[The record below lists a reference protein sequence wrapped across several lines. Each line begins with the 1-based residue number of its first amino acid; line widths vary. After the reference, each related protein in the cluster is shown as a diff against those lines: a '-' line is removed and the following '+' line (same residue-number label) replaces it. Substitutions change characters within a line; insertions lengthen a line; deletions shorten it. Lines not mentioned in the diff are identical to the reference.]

1 LKHHV
6 IITGTG
12 RTGTTFL
19 VELLTNLGLDTGFS
33 TKDIPFKKRKEARAG
48 LEHDLRR
55 KGRAFPYIVKNPMFC
70 DYAEEII
77 CRDDII
83 IEHIFVPIR
92 ELHAAAESRR
102 YVTKVNISNEPIW
115 KRLKYTIRPK
125 LYAGGLLHTRSMEPG
140 KQEDILLKRLY
151 KLMFVLSDKTIPI
164 TFMRYPRIVKDCRY
178 LFSKLKPILKNI
190 TFKSFSEAFNKT
202 VQPKLIHSFS
212 KKDL

>member
-1 LKHHV
+1 MKHHV

-33 TKDIPFKKRKEARAG
+33 TKDIPVKKRKEARAG

-55 KGRAFPYIVKNPMFC
+55 RGLAFPYIVKDPMFC

-77 CRDDII
+77 CRDDISI
-83 IEHIFVPIR
+83 DHIFVPIR

-102 YVTKVNISNEPIW
+102 YVTKVNISNAPIW

-125 LYAGGLLHTRSMEPG
+125 IYAGGLLHTRSMEPG

-164 TFMRYPRIVKDCRY
+164 TFMRYPKIVKDCRY
-178 LFSKLKPILKNI
+178 LFDKLNPILRNI
-190 TFKSFSEAFNKT
+190 TFKSFSAAFNKT

>member
-1 LKHHV
+1 MPPKHHV

-19 VELLTNLGLDTGFS
+19 VELLTHLGLDTGFS
-33 TKDIPFKKRKEARAG
+33 TKDITVKKRKEARAG

-55 KGRAFPYIVKNPMFC
+55 KGRTFPFIIKDPMFC

-77 CRDDII
+77 YRDDIV

-102 YVTKVNISNEPIW
+102 YVTKVNISKAPFW

-125 LYAGGLLHTRSMEPG
+125 IYAGGLLHTRSMEHG
-140 KQEDILLKRLY
+140 KQEDILLKHTY
-151 KLMFVLSDKTIPI
+151 NLMFVLSDKTIPV
-164 TFMRYPRIVKDCRY
+164 TFLRN
-178 LFSKLKPILKNI
+178 SG
-190 TFKSFSEAFNKT
+190 T
-202 VQPKLIHSFS
+202 
-212 KKDL
+212 